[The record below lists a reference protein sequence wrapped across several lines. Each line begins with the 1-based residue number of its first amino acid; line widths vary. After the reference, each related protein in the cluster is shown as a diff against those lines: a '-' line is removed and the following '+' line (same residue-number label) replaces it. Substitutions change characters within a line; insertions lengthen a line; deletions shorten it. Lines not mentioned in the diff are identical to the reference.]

1 MGCSWVK
8 WYVRRAAPARGFAC
22 QIGWESG
29 VGLRVLIV
37 VSALTLAGC
46 GVLPERE
53 APVDAEGEV
62 RTGVTADVLV
72 RPQARPNEEV
82 PSPQAAEASPAP
94 DVSVGTLGRT
104 VASLGD
110 ASQSGLWLKTP
121 LVQQERSGRV
131 FYPETGK
138 SVAVTLIPIE
148 GPVTAGSRLSLQAM
162 QELGAPLTGLPT
174 VDVFGA

>member
-1 MGCSWVK
+1 M
-8 WYVRRAAPARGFAC
+8 
-22 QIGWESG
+22 
-29 VGLRVLIV
+29 GLRVLIV
-37 VSALTLAGC
+37 ASGLTLAGC

-62 RTGVTADVLV
+62 RAGVTPNVLV
-72 RPQARPNEEV
+72 RPQARPDQEAV
-82 PSPQAAEASPAP
+82 APQTADAAPEPE
-94 DVSVGTLGRT
+94 VSVGTLGRT

-121 LVQQERSGRV
+121 LVQQERTGRV

-162 QELGAPLTGLPT
+162 QELGAPLTALPT